1 MLMLIKVQDHSVRRI
16 ISSQKARSHFLS
28 ICKYSAIKVVSLIL
42 RKDSMLPA
50 APKRSYVIS

>member
-1 MLMLIKVQDHSVRRI
+1 MLIKVQDHSVRRI